1 MTQPASAKST
11 QACPEIKA
19 GGAAG
24 IETRIE
30 AGIEPGI
37 EAGIEPGMETTI
49 KAGIEAGI
57 EPGMET
63 TIEAGIEAG
72 IEGKIEAGIE
82 AGRLDLDHDAC
93 YRAIAVR
100 DARFDGRLFTGVK
113 TTGIYCRPI
122 CPARTPRSENVVFFP
137 TAAAAH
143 EAGFRP
149 CLRCRPETSPDL
161 GAWHGASNT
170 VSRALALVEL
180 GALDEASVDAL
191 AGRVGV
197 GERQLR
203 RLFQQHL
210 GASPVAVAQ
219 SRRVLL
225 AKQLIHETRLPMTE
239 VALAAGFGSLR
250 RFNDTFQAL
259 FKRPPTALRRAAGR
273 DVSAG
278 PDGEISLKLRYRP
291 PYDWPAMLDFLRARA
306 ISGVES
312 VDGDVYRRT
321 IGLHG
326 RQGTVS
332 VRSAGGNALCAT
344 VRFPILSAL
353 PRIIAR
359 LRRVFD
365 LAADPDAIA
374 EQLVKDPTLAPL
386 IAARPGLR
394 VPGAW
399 DGFELAVRAVLG
411 QQITVAGAI
420 RLAGALVQR
429 FGARLEA
436 PDGALTHVFPD
447 PLVLAGADP
456 AAMGM
461 PRSRGAALLA
471 VAAAVVADP
480 RIFAAGRGLE
490 EAVAQLRALPGIGE
504 WTAQYIAMR
513 QLREPD
519 AFPAADIGLMRAMA
533 DAAGLRPTARAL
545 LARAETWRPWR
556 AYAAQHLWTS
566 SAQRGSAMGRG
577 LFEPPAHAPD
587 PGFVSPDSGRSAAPD
602 PGRSAALDP
611 GRSAALD
618 PGRSAALDPGRS
630 AALDPG
636 RSAAGASA
644 RADSGA

>member
-1 MTQPASAKST
+1 MTDAETLAEQSDVTPAGT
-11 QACPEIKA
+11 
-19 GGAAG
+19 
-24 IETRIE
+24 
-30 AGIEPGI
+30 
-37 EAGIEPGMETTI
+37 
-49 KAGIEAGI
+49 
-57 EPGMET
+57 
-63 TIEAGIEAG
+63 
-72 IEGKIEAGIE
+72 
-82 AGRLDLDHDAC
+82 LDLDHDAC
-93 YRAIAVR
+93 YRAMAVR

-161 GAWHGASNT
+161 GAWRGASNT
-170 VSRALALVEL
+170 VSRALALVEM

-191 AGRVGV
+191 ASRVGV

-210 GASPVAVAQ
+210 GASPIAVAQ

-239 VALAAGFGSLR
+239 IAMAAGYGSLR

-259 FKRPPTALRRAAGR
+259 FKRPPTALRRSGENE
-273 DVSAG
+273 VSAG
-278 PDGEISLKLRYRP
+278 PRGEISLLLRYRP
-291 PYDWPAMLDFLRARA
+291 PYDWPAMLGFLRVRA
-306 ISGVES
+306 IAGVES
-312 VDGDVYRRT
+312 VEGDVYRRT
-321 IGLHG
+321 IGLG
-326 RQGTVS
+326 GQQGTVT
-332 VRSAGGNALCAT
+332 VRPADGNALNAT
-344 VRFPILSAL
+344 VRFPRLSAL
-353 PRIIAR
+353 PQIIAR

-374 EQLVKDPTLAPL
+374 LQLVKDPTLAPL
-386 IAARPGLR
+386 VAARPGLR

-411 QQITVAGAI
+411 QQITVPGAI
-420 RLAGALVQR
+420 RLAGTLVAR
-429 FGARLEA
+429 FGERLRE

-447 PLVLAGADP
+447 PAMLAGADP
-456 AAMGM
+456 ASMGM
-461 PRSRGAALLA
+461 PRNRGVALLA

-480 RIFAAGRGLE
+480 HIFAAGRGLE

-533 DAAGLRPTARAL
+533 DSAGIRPTASAL

-556 AYAAQHLWTS
+556 AYAAQHLW
-566 SAQRGSAMGRG
+566 
-577 LFEPPAHAPD
+577 
-587 PGFVSPDSGRSAAPD
+587 
-602 PGRSAALDP
+602 
-611 GRSAALD
+611 
-618 PGRSAALDPGRS
+618 
-630 AALDPG
+630 
-636 RSAAGASA
+636 ASA
-644 RADSGA
+644 